1 MDFHLDRLLGLPNVT
16 VESYAEKSD
25 DVYLNLRL
33 LNEGINCP
41 HCQNYTED
49 MHQNRPT
56 IIRDL
61 PICGRRVYLQVPRR
75 QFKCSHC
82 EKSSTE
88 PLDFLK
94 PYRRHTQRYEEYI
107 YQRVTATNIE
117 QVGREEQLKYD
128 EVKGVFDFQ
137 CSQHLKKN
145 WQPAHRI
152 SLDEISNHK
161 GHQDFKTVVS
171 DIDRGKLL
179 EVIDGH
185 TQAQTTEALESQPS
199 QLREQVEEVSVDMWG
214 GFPKVIANV
223 FPNARIVFDRFHV
236 MKAVNDELNRL
247 RIQLGITGRSSRY
260 LLSKNAENLSREEQA
275 ELELVLAQS
284 PCLRIAHELKEELH
298 SIYETSSNFR
308 QGKNKMT
315 KWLRSARLFYRSAS
329 QRIQKHLEGICN
341 YFINRTTSG
350 TMEGIN
356 NKIKLIMRQAY
367 GFSNFEH
374 MRSRLIA
381 AFELH

>member
-1 MDFHLDRLLGLPNVT
+1 MDFHLDRLLSLPNVT
-16 VESYAEKSD
+16 VESCNEKSD
-25 DVYLNLRL
+25 DVYLNLRR

-49 MHQNRPT
+49 VHQNRPT
-56 IIRDL
+56 VIRDL

-75 QFKCSHC
+75 QFRCNHC
-82 EKSSTE
+82 GKSTTE
-88 PLDFLK
+88 PLEFLE

-107 YQRVTATNIE
+107 YQRVTATSIE

-128 EVKGVFDFQ
+128 EVKGIFEFIS
-137 CSQHLKKN
+137 SQHLKKN
-145 WQPAHRI
+145 WQPAQRI
-152 SLDEISNHK
+152 GLDEISNHK

-185 TQAQTTEALESQPS
+185 TQAQTTEALKTQPS
-199 QLREQVEEVSVDMWG
+199 QLRDQVEEVSVDMWG
-214 GFPKVIANV
+214 GFPKVIAEV

-236 MKAVNDELNRL
+236 MKAVNDELNHL
-247 RIQLGITGRSSRY
+247 RIQLGITSRRSRH
-260 LLSKNAENLSREEQA
+260 LLCKNAEDLTQESQS

-284 PCLRIAHELKEELH
+284 PCLRIAYELKEELRL
-298 SIYETSSNFR
+298 IYETSSNFR

-315 KWLRSARLFYRSAS
+315 KWLRSARLFYHSAS

-341 YFINRTTSG
+341 YFVNRTTSG

-367 GFSNFEH
+367 GFSNFGH

-381 AFELH
+381 AFEHN